1 MSRPITP
8 APGASA
14 RPAGNVLL
22 VIAWMTGTLLSFSAV
37 AVSIREL
44 SGAIGVFDILALRNI
59 AGIVILVSVAIAFPK
74 LREGFYPRRMGLHL
88 QRNVIHF
95 FGQYAWA
102 LGVTLLPLAMVF
114 AIEFTTPAWVALFA
128 FFLLGEKLT
137 APRLIAIA
145 LGFLGILVILRPAPG
160 SLDPTG
166 LIVLGA
172 AICFALTTI
181 ATKRLTGTESTFAIL
196 FWMNVMQLPMNYIGA
211 DKLFFLQ
218 IPDLPLLPLIG
229 ICVGGLSAHFCLTN
243 AYRHGD
249 AVIVVPLDFLRLPL
263 IALIGWLLYTEPLDP
278 YIFAG
283 GALILVG
290 ILQNL
295 LAERRRNLAARAAAG
310 RASRGQAKEG

>member
-1 MSRPITP
+1 VSQPSAQPSQT
-8 APGASA
+8 AA

-22 VIAWMTGTLLSFSAV
+22 VVAWMTGTLLSFSTV

-44 SGAIGVFDILALRNI
+44 SGSIGVFDILALRNI
-59 AGIVILVSVAIAFPK
+59 AGIIILVGVAIAYPS
-74 LREGFYPRRMGLHL
+74 LREGFRPRRMGLHL

-128 FFLLGEKLT
+128 FLLLGEKLT

-145 LGFLGILVILRPAPG
+145 LGFIGILVILRPAPG

-196 FWMNVMQLPMNYIGA
+196 LWMNVMQLPMNYLGA

-218 IPDLPLLPLIG
+218 IPDLPILPLIG

-278 YIFAG
+278 FIFAG
-283 GALILVG
+283 GALILIG

-295 LAERRRNLAARAAAG
+295 RAERRRNLAARAA
-310 RASRGQAKEG
+310 RVTMKEE

>member
-1 MSRPITP
+1 
-8 APGASA
+8 
-14 RPAGNVLL
+14 
-22 VIAWMTGTLLSFSAV
+22 MTGTLLSFSAV

-278 YIFAG
+278 FIFAG

-295 LAERRRNLAARAAAG
+295 LAERRRNLAARAA
-310 RASRGQAKEG
+310 RRTPSGQAREG